1 MPRSTR
7 NRYLPTVALW
17 LPLMLVCRL
26 QGQSAPATP
35 KSGGSPDFAAIDA
48 YVAKEMGSERIP
60 GVSIA
65 IVHGSAIVHARGFGA
80 DGVGRTITPQTP
92 FLIGSMSK
100 SFTALALMQL
110 VQAGK
115 VELDRPAQFYLPEFR
130 VADSATSAS
139 ITLRHLLYHTSG
151 IPTGAPRGPAG
162 GGLLGQVAALS
173 QVTLEST
180 PGTQHE
186 YASPNYIV
194 LGAIVERVAGMSFAD
209 YVRTHLF
216 TPLDMQHSH
225 VSQEAAMRDGM
236 SRGHRYW
243 FGFPVA
249 TILPHE
255 GDRLPTASIM
265 ASAED
270 LGHFMIAQLNAGR
283 YQGVEVLSADAVV
296 EMHRGGVAAE
306 GFSYAM
312 GWRVS
317 RDAEGHARIHHGG
330 IVPHFRGKMVMLPE
344 SGWGVVVLTNVSSSL
359 PISPASHRVADNVA
373 SYLAGTPLPD
383 AGSRFKL
390 VHFVIALLVALIS
403 AHQIRQTVAVVR
415 GRTKV
420 QSGPGS
426 LIKAT
431 ARVLVP
437 IAVVICFP
445 LLLGI
450 SWAMAWQSM
459 PDLALWVLALALVD
473 LGTRLYTLVQVR
485 KGSGLA

>member
-1 MPRSTR
+1 MPRC
-7 NRYLPTVALW
+7 TVLW
-17 LPLMLVCRL
+17 FPLLFVGTL
-26 QGQSAPATP
+26 HGQSAPARSQ
-35 KSGGSPDFAAIDA
+35 SGAAPDFAAIDA
-48 YVAKEMGSERIP
+48 YVTREMRGERIP

-65 IVHGSAIVHARGFGA
+65 IVHGGEVVHARGFGA
-80 DGVGRTITPQTP
+80 DGAGHAITPQTP
-92 FLIGSMSK
+92 FLLGSMSK

-110 VQAGK
+110 VQAGR
-115 VELDRPAQFYLPEFR
+115 VNLDSPAQSYLPEFR
-130 VADSATSAS
+130 VADSVASAS

-151 IPTGAPRGPAG
+151 IPTGASRGPAG

-180 PGTQHE
+180 PGTVHE

-194 LGAIVERVAGMSFAD
+194 LGAIVERVAGISFAE
-209 YVRTHLF
+209 YVRTQLL

-225 VSQEAAMRDGM
+225 VSQEEAMRDGM

-249 TILPHE
+249 TTLPYE
-255 GDRLPTASIM
+255 ADRLPTASII

-270 LGHFMIAQLNAGR
+270 LGHFMIAQLDAGR
-283 YQGVEVLSADAVV
+283 YLGTQLLSPDAVV
-296 EMHRGGVAAE
+296 EMHRGGVVVE

-317 RDAEGHARIHHGG
+317 RDAAGQTRIHHGG

-359 PISPASHRVADNVA
+359 PMSPASHRVADNVA
-373 SYLAGTPLPD
+373 SYLAGTPLPE

-390 VHFVIALLVALIS
+390 VHFAIALLVALIS
-403 AHQIRQTVAVVR
+403 AHQVRQTLAVVR
-415 GRTKV
+415 GRTNV
-420 QSGPGS
+420 PTGPGS
-426 LIKAT
+426 LARAA

-437 IAVVICFP
+437 IAVVICVP

-450 SWAMAWQSM
+450 SWGMAWQSM
-459 PDLALWVLALALVD
+459 PDIVLWVVALALVD
-473 LGTRLYTLVQVR
+473 LGTRLYTVVQVR
-485 KGSGLA
+485 RGTSA